1 MHEMIGPRTL
11 WAMETS
17 ALAQL
22 LAQHSLE
29 GLVPAGLRGL
39 AALATGSAAAAPK
52 QPDPIKEGST
62 FIMAINGPLS
72 PMGSWSGTSTNW
84 IARTVREAAAD
95 PKIGAIIMKIYSP
108 GGLVIG
114 TAEAGDAIFEARQS
128 KPVIAVADSY
138 AFSAAHWLATQA
150 SAFYA
155 TTSGE
160 VGSVGVRGGHVD
172 MSGFEDKI
180 GMKTTLIASSPEKIA
195 GHPYAPLSDED
206 RADMQAE
213 IDEMNT
219 AFLAAIARGRGM
231 KPGDVA
237 AMHGQGRTFSA
248 SRAAAAGVIDGVMT
262 MRDVVAKYSQSN
274 ARLKLMRAR
283 AELLHSSIDI

>member
-17 ALAQL
+17 AQAQL
-22 LAQHSLE
+22 LHQIGVEA
-29 GLVPAGLRGL
+29 LVPHSLRGL

-62 FIMAINGPLS
+62 FIMSINGALS
-72 PMGSWSGTSTNW
+72 PSGSWGGTSTNW

-128 KPVIAVADSY
+128 KPVVAVADSY

-160 VGSVGVRGGHVD
+160 VGSVGVRGGHSD
-172 MSGFEDKI
+172 LSGAYEKLGI
-180 GMKTTLIASSPEKIA
+180 KMTLIASSPEKIA

-283 AELLHSSIDI
+283 AELHRQSIDI